1 LVGGFQN
8 KGGGD
13 EKAMAMV
20 VELGWWLEFDFEVKL
35 AWGCMGRCT
44 RTYIG
49 QWEESGRIK
58 IQIRDKI

>member
-1 LVGGFQN
+1 
-8 KGGGD
+8 
-13 EKAMAMV
+13 MAMV

-35 AWGCMGRCT
+35 ARGCMGRCT

-49 QWEESGRIK
+49 QWEESRRIK